1 MVECA
6 DNHIIMPTREHDAL
20 VLLFQNRPSLA
31 AELYAWVS
39 GQQLPDFVEARIE
52 DPAVPELKI
61 STRRGD
67 CLVTLRDA
75 RQRVVLGIIVEIQRS
90 QDPDKRWI
98 WPLYSAAHASE
109 LGCPVVVLVV
119 CTDRAVAAWAE
130 RTVEQIRRDP
140 TVRVLGPDAVP
151 RLADLPEA
159 RRSAELAVL
168 AVQAHGREPDALSL
182 VQEALEAADGLPT
195 SLVMV
200 YFDLIM
206 ASVSEA
212 LRRELEELMQPGQ
225 YEYQS
230 EFARRYFGE
239 GRDKGIEEGI
249 EKGIEKGRL
258 DAQQTLARRLLAR
271 GMAVAEV
278 ALLTDLPEDQVRT
291 LH

>member
-1 MVECA
+1 
-6 DNHIIMPTREHDAL
+6 MPTREHDIL
-20 VLLFQNRPSLA
+20 VLLFQNRPLLA
-31 AELYAWVS
+31 AELYALIS
-39 GQQLPDFVEARIE
+39 GQPLPDFVEARVE

-75 RQRVVLGIIVEIQRS
+75 SERVLLGIMVEIQRS
-90 QDPDKRWI
+90 QDPDKRHV
-98 WPLYSAAHASE
+98 WPLYAAAHASE

-130 RTVEQIRRDP
+130 RTAQAIRQEP
-140 TVRVLGPDAVP
+140 TVLVLGPDAVP
-151 RLADLPEA
+151 RLTDLPEA

-182 VQEALEAADGLPT
+182 VHEALHAAEGLPT
-195 SLVMV
+195 AQVMV

-239 GRDKGIEEGI
+239 GREKGLEEGR
-249 EKGIEKGRL
+249 EEGRL
-258 DAQQTLARRLLAR
+258 DAQQSLARRLLAR
-271 GMAVAEV
+271 GMSVAEV
-278 ALLTDLPEDQVRT
+278 SALTDLPEDQVRT